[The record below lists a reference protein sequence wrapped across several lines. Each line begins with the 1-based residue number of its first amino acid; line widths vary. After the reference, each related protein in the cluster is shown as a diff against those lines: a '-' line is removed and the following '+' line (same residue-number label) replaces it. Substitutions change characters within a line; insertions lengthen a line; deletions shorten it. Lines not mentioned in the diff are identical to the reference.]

1 MVFILLYRAVF
12 VIFSIDMRLLK
23 YFLAFAL
30 IVIVSL
36 SGTYYYFTR
45 GLPSLANLEG
55 YHPNLVTNV
64 YSDDGRLIGEFYIER
79 RVVVSLNKM
88 PPYLIKAFLAAE
100 DAQFYEHEGISYIS
114 IFRAFVKNIRAG
126 KVVQGGST
134 ITQQLAKSFLT
145 NERKLARKVREAIMA
160 YRIERQLNKDEIL
173 SLYLNQ
179 IYFGN
184 GAYGVQTAAESYFGK
199 NVEKLDLAE
208 AAMLAGL
215 PKAPSKYSPRANF
228 DLAKTRQEFIL
239 GRMVEERYITP
250 EEADAAINARIRLKP
265 KTTDSLWVGPYFTEH
280 VRRYMEE
287 KYGEDLL
294 YKGGLKIYTTLNVE
308 MQKAA
313 NMAVTE
319 GLREHDKRRG
329 YRGPIKRLGSIEE
342 MDAFRAAW
350 DERLGGE
357 PLVTEK
363 IYEGLVTSV
372 DKKASSLGVDIGS
385 RHGVISSR
393 DLRWARLYNPS
404 GEPDGGVQEVPINLF
419 NTGDIIEVELK
430 ATASGPTE
438 TMNLRLEQEPGAEA
452 SLLAMSPATGAI
464 KAMVGGSDFSKT
476 QFNRTVQAYR
486 QPGSAFKPVIY
497 TAALDKGYTPASIVI
512 DSPIVFGKDPE
523 AEDPSIN
530 PDEITNMESLEQIET
545 DQPMAWRPRNYDEKF
560 SGPTT
565 VRDALR
571 KSRNIITIK
580 ILNDIGI
587 PYAISYARLL
597 GINSPLAKD
606 LSLALGSSAL
616 TLSELTTAFSTF
628 NNMGMRPDPLYITKI
643 VDRDGN
649 LLEENRPFARSVIS
663 PQTAYIITS
672 LLQNVI
678 ESGTGIRARALGR
691 PAAGK
696 TGTTNSLNDA
706 WFMGYIPG
714 LTVGSWMG
722 YDDEKP
728 LGSKETGSRAALPIW
743 LKFMKEVTTDM
754 PVENFPVPDGVEFA
768 RIDPKTGLLATFST
782 VDPVFEVFKT
792 GTAPKGRAAGTEK
805 TRSDD
810 FFLIDTSGP
819 ANDDIIMEV
828 DRNPASSGTEDFAAE
843 PATQALPSVIDAA
856 GPNSTSAEALP
867 KKNRVLRLFDL
878 ND

>member
-1 MVFILLYRAVF
+1 
-12 VIFSIDMRLLK
+12 MRLLK
-23 YFLAFAL
+23 YSLAFAL

-45 GLPSLANLEG
+45 GLPSLKNLEG

-64 YSDDGRLIGEFYIER
+64 YSDDGRLVGEFYIER

-145 NERKLARKVREAIMA
+145 SERKLSRKVREAIMA
-160 YRIERQLNKDEIL
+160 HRIERQLNKDEIL

-199 NVEKLDLAE
+199 SVDELDLSE

-250 EEADAAINARIRLKP
+250 EEADAAINDPIRLKP
-265 KTTDSLWVGPYFTEH
+265 NTTDSLWVGPYFTEH

-313 NMAVTE
+313 NRAVTE

-329 YRGPIKRLGSIEE
+329 YRGPVKRLNSIEE
-342 MDAFRAAW
+342 IDAFKAAW

-357 PLVTEK
+357 ALVTEK
-363 IYEGLVTSV
+363 MYEGVVTSV
-372 DKKASSLGVDIGS
+372 DRKASTVGVDIGS
-385 RHGVISSR
+385 RRGVISPR
-393 DLRWARLYNPS
+393 DLRWARLYNPT
-404 GEPDGGVQEVPINLF
+404 GEPDGGVQESPINLF
-419 NTGDIIEVELK
+419 NTGDVIHVELK
-430 ATASGPTE
+430 AAPSGPADV
-438 TMNLRLEQEPGAEA
+438 MSLKLEQAPLAEA
-452 SLLAMSPATGAI
+452 SLLAMNPATGEI
-464 KAMVGGSDFSKT
+464 KAMVGGSDYSKT
-476 QFNRTVQAYR
+476 QFNRAVQAYR
-486 QPGSAFKPVIY
+486 QPGSAFKPIIY

-523 AEDPSIN
+523 AEDPALK
-530 PDEITNMESLEQIET
+530 EAGITETEGVDGVEQIEPE
-545 DQPMAWRPRNYDEKF
+545 QPLAWRPRNYDEKF

-571 KSRNIITIK
+571 RSRNIITIK
-580 ILNDIGI
+580 ILNDIGVN
-587 PYAISYARLL
+587 YAISYARLL
-597 GINSPLAKD
+597 GITSPLAKD

-616 TLSELTTAFSTF
+616 TLSELTTAFSTL

-649 LLEENRPFARSVIS
+649 VLEEKRPFARSVIS
-663 PQTAYIITS
+663 PQTAYIITT

-743 LKFMKEVTTDM
+743 LKFMKEVTQNM

-768 RIDPKTGLLATFST
+768 RIDPKTGMLATAST
-782 VDPVFEVFKT
+782 IDPIFEVFKT
-792 GTAPKGRAAGTEK
+792 GTAPAARPAGGKKPRA
-805 TRSDD
+805 DD
-810 FFLIDTSGP
+810 FFLIDTSAP
-819 ANDDIIMEV
+819 ADDDIIRV
-828 DRNPASSGTEDFAAE
+828 DDG
-843 PATQALPSVIDAA
+843 A
-856 GPNSTSAEALP
+856 GPGTGEFASTPAAPPAPSGLDTAGPVAASVEAAP
-867 KKNRVLRLFDL
+867 KKKKILRLFDL

>member
-1 MVFILLYRAVF
+1 MLYRPVF
-12 VIFSIDMRLLK
+12 VIFSFNMRLLK
-23 YFLAFAL
+23 YFLAFAF

-45 GLPSLANLEG
+45 GLPSLDNLEG
-55 YHPNLVTNV
+55 YHPNLVTYV
-64 YSDDGRLIGEFYIER
+64 YSDDGRLIGEFYVER

-88 PPYLIKAFLAAE
+88 PPYLITAFLAAE
-100 DAQFYEHEGISYIS
+100 DAQFFEHEGISYIS
-114 IFRAFVKNIRAG
+114 IFRALLKNIRAG

-145 NERKLARKVREAIMA
+145 SEKKLSRKVREAIMA
-160 YRIERQLNKDEIL
+160 YRIEKQLNKDEIL

-179 IYFGN
+179 IYFGT

-199 NVEKLDLAE
+199 NVEDLNLAE

-215 PKAPSKYSPRANF
+215 PKAPSTYSPHANF

-250 EEADAAINARIRLKP
+250 EEADAAINTRIRLKP
-265 KTTDSLWVGPYFTEH
+265 KKIDSLWVGPYFTEH
-280 VRRYMEE
+280 VRRYLEE

-294 YKGGLKIYTTLNVE
+294 YKGGLKVYTTLNVE
-308 MQKAA
+308 MQIAA
-313 NMAVTE
+313 NRAVTE

-329 YRGPIKRLGSIEE
+329 YRGPVKKLKTIEQ
-342 MDAFRAAW
+342 MDAFRAEW
-350 DERLGGE
+350 DARLGSE
-357 PLVTEK
+357 PLQTEK
-363 IYEGLVTSV
+363 IYEGVVTSV
-372 DKKASSLGVDIGS
+372 DKKASSIGVDIGS
-385 RHGVISSR
+385 RHGIISSR
-393 DLRWARLYNPS
+393 DLRWARLYNPT
-404 GEPDGGVQEVPINLF
+404 GKPDGGVAQVPIDLF
-419 NTGDIIEVELK
+419 NTGDVIEVELK
-430 ATASGPTE
+430 AAAASPTE
-438 TMNLRLEQEPGAEA
+438 PLSLLLEQEPRAEA

-476 QFNRTVQAYR
+476 QFNRAVQAYR

-497 TAALDKGYTPASIVI
+497 TAALDKGYTPATIVI
-512 DSPIVFGKDPE
+512 DSPIVFGEDPE
-523 AEDPSIN
+523 AADPSIY
-530 PDEITNMESLEQIET
+530 PAEIPAMEGGEQIVPE
-545 DQPMAWRPRNYDEKF
+545 QPFAWRPRNYDEKF
-560 SGPTT
+560 TGPTT

-571 KSRNIITIK
+571 RSRNIVTIK
-580 ILNDIGI
+580 ILNDIGVNH
-587 PYAISYARLL
+587 AISYARLL

-606 LSLALGSSAL
+606 LSLALGSSAV
-616 TLSELTTAFSTF
+616 TLSELTTAFSTL
-628 NNMGMRPDPLYITKI
+628 NNMGMRPEPLYITKI
-643 VDRDGN
+643 LDRDGH
-649 LLEENRPFARSVIS
+649 LLEENRAFARSVIS
-663 PQTAYIITS
+663 PQTAYVMTT

-696 TGTTNSLNDA
+696 TGTTNNLNDA

-728 LGSKETGSRAALPIW
+728 LGNKETGSMAALPIW
-743 LKFMKEVTTDM
+743 LKFMKEATARM

-782 VDPVFEVFKT
+782 PDPIFEVFKT
-792 GTAPKGRAAGTEK
+792 GTAPGAAATGEKKPRA
-805 TRSDD
+805 DD
-810 FFLIDTSGP
+810 FFLIDTRAP
-819 ANDDIIMEV
+819 ANDDIIKSV
-828 DRNPASSGTEDFAAE
+828 TSDPASSGTEGIATAPSA
-843 PATQALPSVIDAA
+843 PAGLSGPPGIDVA
-856 GPNSTSAEALP
+856 GPISTSAEAP
-867 KKNRVLRLFDL
+867 SIKKRVLRLFDL